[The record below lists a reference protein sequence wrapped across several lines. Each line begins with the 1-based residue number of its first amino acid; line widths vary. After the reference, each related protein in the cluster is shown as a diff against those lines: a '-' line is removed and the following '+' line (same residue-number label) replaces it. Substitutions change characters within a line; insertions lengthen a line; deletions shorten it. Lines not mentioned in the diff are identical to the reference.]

1 MSEKEEYL
9 KRIEELLATYGGEID
24 IDLYVLKYLSIEE
37 LENIEHLILKKQ
49 SDVIEDNSEWL
60 KQFKKID

>member
-1 MSEKEEYL
+1 MDEKEKKLQE
-9 KRIEELLATYGGEID
+9 IEHLLECYGGEIE
-24 IDLYVLKYLSIEE
+24 IDSYVLKYLSLEE

-60 KQFKKID
+60 QQFKKVL